1 MFTINPFAELAGVI
15 PPIAMQIY
23 VIVMAILVAGGTI
36 LDTLHKKSA
45 QYFFENAE
53 KARKA
58 ARRTVSGGEK
68 MSLAIST
75 VANEVLTPGM
85 RLLQLQAR
93 HRALDTRITEM
104 QSFPYQNQILLQRL
118 KKEKLRLK
126 DAIERL
132 KDEMIPDLNA

>member
-1 MFTINPFAELAGVI
+1 MNW
-15 PPIAMQIY
+15 PPGQEPGRDVEA
-23 VIVMAILVAGGTI
+23 
-36 LDTLHKKSA
+36 
-45 QYFFENAE
+45 
-53 KARKA
+53 
-58 ARRTVSGGEK
+58 
-68 MSLAIST
+68 
-75 VANEVLTPGM
+75 ANEVLTPAM

-132 KDEMIPDLNA
+132 KDEMIPDLDA